1 MNQASEPAARPPGLA
16 ATFADR
22 RVAVML
28 ALGFASGLPNFLAFD
43 TLSAW
48 LRSDGVSLSVISL
61 FSLATLPY
69 SFKFLWAPLVDRL
82 RPPFARRLGP
92 RRAWMIIAQAGVLLG
107 LGGMSAGDPIR
118 AMGWLAACAALTG
131 FAGATQDIVIDAWRI
146 ESAPGERQGA
156 LAAAYQWGYRIAAI
170 LAGAAPL
177 FLAARIGWGGAYA
190 LMTLAMSAGV
200 AAALLAPRGAE
211 PSPRSLGLE
220 GFVVRPLAEALEWAS
235 RGALILAAG
244 VLLASG
250 LGAKVD
256 LLAAGLRAVGLA
268 DAASALARLW
278 GQPAVGIWL
287 QLAAVLAGFLV
298 VALAATPLPGV
309 RSRPGLIIFRA
320 LGDPIVDVFRRFGRR
335 AVIILAL
342 ICLYRLSD
350 FVLNIMNAFY
360 VDVGFSLPQIAE
372 ARKVFGVFAAL
383 GGVALGG
390 AVIARWGLNRA
401 LIVGAFALPIANA
414 SFAVLAL
421 LGPNF
426 PALLTVIGIDNV
438 VSSFAGTCLIA
449 YMSGLTGAGFT
460 AMQYALFSSLYALP
474 GKIIASQSGRIV
486 EAAARSADSGGPMAR
501 FKALF
506 AHTPAGGF
514 AGAMARSHVSPAALG
529 VGYVSFFVYAGAV
542 GLFAIVLAFAA
553 TRGPAIKTD

>member
-1 MNQASEPAARPPGLA
+1 MNQGSEAASRPPGLA
-16 ATFADR
+16 ALLADR
-22 RVAVML
+22 RMAVML

-82 RPPFARRLGP
+82 RPPFSGRLGARRT
-92 RRAWMIIAQAGVLLG
+92 WMIIAQAGVLLG
-107 LGGMSAGDPIR
+107 LGGMSAGDPVR
-118 AMGWLAACAALTG
+118 GMGWLALCAALTG

-177 FLAARIGWGGAYA
+177 FLAARIGWGGAYG
-190 LMTLAMSAGV
+190 LMTLAMGAGV
-200 AAALLAPRGAE
+200 VAALLAPRGGE
-211 PSPRSLGLE
+211 PSFRALGVE
-220 GFVVRPLAEALEWAS
+220 GMKARPVAETLEWAA
-235 RGALILAAG
+235 RGAMIVLAG

-256 LLAAGLRAVGLA
+256 LLAAGLNIIGLSDTA
-268 DAASALARLW
+268 TGLSRLW
-278 GQPAVGIWL
+278 GQPAVGVWL
-287 QLAAVLAGFLV
+287 QLAAVLGGFLV
-298 VALAATPLPGV
+298 VALAATPLPGLG
-309 RSRPGLIIFRA
+309 SRPGLIIFHA

-335 AVIILAL
+335 AVVILAL

-360 VDVGFSLPQIAE
+360 LDVGFSLPEIAE

-383 GGVALGG
+383 AGVALGG

-401 LIVGAFALPIANA
+401 LIAGAFALPVANA
-414 SFAVLAL
+414 SFAVLAV

-426 PALLTVIGIDNV
+426 PALLAVIGVDNI

-460 AMQYALFSSLYALP
+460 ATQYALFSSLYALP

-486 EAAARSADSGGPMAR
+486 ETAARAADAGGPVAQL
-501 FKALF
+501 KVLF
-506 AHTPAGGF
+506 VHTPARAF
-514 AGAMARSHVSPAALG
+514 AGAMVRSHVSPAALG
-529 VGYVSFFVYAGAV
+529 AGYVSFFLYAGAV
-542 GLFAIVLAFAA
+542 GLFAIVLAVVA
-553 TRGPAIKTD
+553 TREPELRSD